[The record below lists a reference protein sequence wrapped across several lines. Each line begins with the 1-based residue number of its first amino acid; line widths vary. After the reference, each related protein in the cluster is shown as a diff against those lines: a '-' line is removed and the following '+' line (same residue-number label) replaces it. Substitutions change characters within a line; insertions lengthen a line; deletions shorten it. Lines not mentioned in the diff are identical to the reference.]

1 MNFVQPIKSKEKI
14 EKMKS
19 ELKKTGTRNYLLF
32 LAGINVGLRISDLL
46 KLRVRDFLNPD
57 RTIKSHVEIKEEKTG
72 KYKRFKINYI
82 VAKELY
88 DYIKDMEM
96 EEYIFKSRNGNNKPI
111 TRIQAYEIIRNA
123 GEKVGI
129 TNIGTHTLRKTFG
142 YWHYK
147 TYHDIAILMKIF
159 NHSSLSITLRYIG
172 VEQEEIDASYDS
184 FSL

>member
-32 LAGINVGLRISDLL
+32 LVGINIGLRISDLL
-46 KLRVRDFLNPD
+46 KLRVRDFLNFD
-57 RTIKSHVEIKEEKTG
+57 GIMKSHAEIKEEKTE
-72 KYKRFKINYI
+72 KYKRFKINYTL
-82 VAKELY
+82 ADELY
-88 DYIKDMEM
+88 NYIKDMDIDEF
-96 EEYIFKSRNGNNKPI
+96 IFKSRNGNNKPI
-111 TRIQAYEIIRNA
+111 TRIQAYTIIKTA

-159 NHSSLSITLRYIG
+159 NHSSPSITLRYIG
-172 VEQEEIDASYDS
+172 VEQEEIDMSYEN
-184 FSL
+184 FIL